1 MILLHFV
8 DFSNDK
14 LSMSSCTH
22 THTQTHSP
30 SQMHFVSLLRV
41 FFVDDD
47 GADVLYGFELE
58 ENGNFMFHENNK

>member
-1 MILLHFV
+1 
-8 DFSNDK
+8 
-14 LSMSSCTH
+14 
-22 THTQTHSP
+22 
-30 SQMHFVSLLRV
+30 MHFVSLLRV